1 MRAKRVDSNLTE
13 IVTAARKLG
22 LRVNVTNDT
31 LTDLTVQL
39 GGGVTELWEV
49 KGKNGRL
56 TPRQKKLRGDGWC
69 IRLIVSVDDVIAAAK
84 TMRSDLEAIRKARVL
99 L

>member
-69 IRLIVSVDDVIAAAK
+69 IRLITSVDDVFQAKLTMSCDLAAI
-84 TMRSDLEAIRKARVL
+84 TTARL
-99 L
+99 LL